1 MQKSGSRAASRN
13 AFFLSSQ
20 TADFRNDPSGFR
32 QLLSANIHRQV
43 TFESASQHFATNST
57 GRLPTDCFP
66 HYFLWEDLTA
76 WWLTRLVVS
85 PHGGQ
90 PTWWL
95 ITNQL
100 TTLAACVTNECLKN
114 NIIFETMSS
123 GTRNKTTMQ
132 VQNSATPPLNTQYS
146 TI

>member
-1 MQKSGSRAASRN
+1 MQKSGSRTAGRN

-32 QLLSANIHRQV
+32 QLLRDGIHRQV
-43 TFESASQHFATNST
+43 TFDSTSQRFATNST
-57 GRLPTDCFP
+57 GRSPPAHLP

-76 WWLTRLVVS
+76 IGGKPARVNCHWRLTRLAVS

-90 PTWWL
+90 PAWRL

-100 TTLAACVTNECLKN
+100 TTRIDHWSSCVWKVD
-114 NIIFETMSS
+114 NISLCRI
-123 GTRNKTTMQ
+123 
-132 VQNSATPPLNTQYS
+132 YS
-146 TI
+146 WNLFRIDFLMI